1 MFSGS
6 LNIGTV
12 HNFQVGFSSFERM
25 VCSIDQ
31 TVPRRFLQYYSV
43 SERVAAIPPVIN
55 LKRLETVC
63 TTEAVHNS

>member
-12 HNFQVGFSSFERM
+12 RNPQIDFSSFERM

-43 SERVAAIPPVIN
+43 SERVPAIPPVIN